1 MPSVVYV
8 ALADLPE
15 GGTMPIEKVTI
26 LDGTRP
32 GDKNLEPLL
41 AVLKDQLKSTGA
53 EVQTFTLREIKLAHC
68 IGCFGCWVETPGL
81 CVEAD
86 AGREIAKTV
95 SQSQTLILFT
105 PITFGGYSSE
115 LKRMVDRLVPLALPH
130 FTLFHGEV
138 HHNPRYPDPP
148 RLVGIGVQHEANS
161 EEQAI
166 FKALVGRNAINF
178 HSSHYAAEVVADSD
192 RPETLRRRFADV
204 LSRSRYAPLAER
216 MTTGLPTPSTS
227 GAYSRDVETG
237 KALLIV
243 GSPKTKSPS
252 TSGVLGGYV
261 LGRLKAHGWET
272 ESLTLRAGL
281 RLGPGQDELLSS
293 TDRAD
298 LLLLAFPLYV
308 DSLPFLVT
316 KALEVIA
323 SHRQALPNRRPQR
336 LVAIVNNGFP
346 EAAQNALALAICRR
360 FADRSGIAW
369 AGGLAMGAGEALS
382 SGQSLTAPAHFGPPV
397 SHVIDA
403 LDMAGAALANDQP
416 VPGEAAR
423 LIAKSPIPLLHS
435 SVWRWLFV
443 KMGNRHWRVR
453 AAGFGVSRKDLL
465 AQPLA

>member
-1 MPSVVYV
+1 
-8 ALADLPE
+8 
-15 GGTMPIEKVTI
+15 MPIEKVTI

-32 GDKNLEPLL
+32 GDRNLEPLL
-41 AVLKDQLKSTGA
+41 AVLKDQLKRTGA

-95 SQSQTLILFT
+95 SHSQTLILFT

-115 LKRMVDRLVPLALPH
+115 LKRMVDRLVPLSLPH

-138 HHNPRYPDPP
+138 HHNPRYPAPP
-148 RLVGIGVQHEANS
+148 RLVGIGVQHDANS
-161 EEQAI
+161 EEATI
-166 FKALVGRNAINF
+166 FKALVGRNAINL
-178 HSSHYAAEVVADSD
+178 HAPTYAAEVVRDTD
-192 RPETLRRRFADV
+192 GPETLRQRFENA
-204 LSRSRYAPLAER
+204 LSRSDSPPLAQR
-216 MTTGLPTPSTS
+216 IMTGLPTPSTS
-227 GAYSRDVETG
+227 GDMRWVETG

-252 TSGVLGGYV
+252 TSGVLGGYL

-281 RLGPGQDELLSS
+281 RLEPGQEELLSS

-298 LLLLAFPLYV
+298 LLIFAFPLYV

-316 KALEVIA
+316 KALELIA
-323 SHRQALPNRRPQR
+323 SHWQDVPNRKPQR
-336 LVAIVNNGFP
+336 LAVIVNNGFP
-346 EAAQNALALAICRR
+346 EAAQNALALAICRC
-360 FADRSGIAW
+360 FADQSGIAW

-382 SGQSLTAPAHFGPPV
+382 SGQSLATPTRSGPPV
-397 SHVIDA
+397 GHVIDA
-403 LDMAGAALANDQP
+403 LDMAAAALVAGQSI
-416 VPGEAAR
+416 PGEAAR
-423 LIAKSPIPLLHS
+423 LIAKSPIPLLHP

-443 KMGNRHWRVR
+443 KMGNRYWRTR
-453 AAGFGVSRKDLL
+453 AAGFGVSKKGLL
-465 AQPLA
+465 AQPSA

>member
-1 MPSVVYV
+1 
-8 ALADLPE
+8 
-15 GGTMPIEKVTI
+15 
-26 LDGTRP
+26 
-32 GDKNLEPLL
+32 LL
-41 AVLKDQLKSTGA
+41 AVLEDQLKRAGA
-53 EVQTFTLREIKLAHC
+53 EVRTFTLREIKLAHC

-95 SQSQTLILFT
+95 SHSQTLILFT
-105 PITFGGYSSE
+105 PVTFGGYSSE

-138 HHNPRYPDPP
+138 HHNPRYPNPP

-178 HSSHYAAEVVADSD
+178 HAPTYAAEVVRDTDS
-192 RPETLRRRFADV
+192 PETFRQRFENA
-204 LSRSRYAPLAER
+204 LSRSDCPPLGQQITAEF
-216 MTTGLPTPSTS
+216 PTPSRFGAS
-227 GAYSRDVETG
+227 GPEAETR

-252 TSGVLGGYV
+252 TSGVLGGYL
-261 LGRLKAHGWET
+261 LGRLKAHGWDT

-281 RLGPGQDELLSS
+281 RLEAGQQELLSA

-323 SHRQALPNRRPQR
+323 FHRQTLPNRRAQR

-360 FADRSGIAW
+360 FADQSGIAW

-382 SGQSLTAPAHFGPPV
+382 SGQSLTAPHRSALPV
-397 SHVIDA
+397 RHVIDS
-403 LDMAGAALANDQP
+403 LDMAGAALAEGRS
-416 VPGEAAR
+416 VPAEAAQ
-423 LIAKSPIPLLHS
+423 LIAKRPIPLLHS

-443 KMGNRHWRVR
+443 RIGNRYWRRR
-453 AAGFGVSRKDLL
+453 AAGFGVSNRCLL
-465 AQPLA
+465 AQPFA

>member
-1 MPSVVYV
+1 
-8 ALADLPE
+8 
-15 GGTMPIEKVTI
+15 MPIEKLTI
-26 LDGTRP
+26 LDGTRL

-41 AVLKDQLKSTGA
+41 AVLKDQLERAGA

-86 AGREIAKTV
+86 AGREIAKAV
-95 SQSQTLILFT
+95 SRSQTLILFT
-105 PITFGGYSSE
+105 PIAFGGYSSE

-130 FTLFHGEV
+130 FTFYQGEV

-148 RLVGIGVQHEANS
+148 RLVGIGVQHQADS
-161 EEQAI
+161 EEAAI

-178 HSSHYAAEVVADSD
+178 HAPTYAAEVVMDTD
-192 RPETLRRRFADV
+192 TPEALRQRFENA
-204 LSRSRYAPLAER
+204 LSRSQSPPLGGR
-216 MTTGLPTPSTS
+216 ITTEFPTPLMS
-227 GAYSRDVETG
+227 GACKREVGTR

-252 TSGVLGGYV
+252 TSGVLGGYL
-261 LGRLKAHGWET
+261 LGRLKKHGWET

-281 RLGPGQDELLSS
+281 RLEPGQEELLSS

-298 LLLLAFPLYV
+298 LLVLAFPLYV

-316 KALEVIA
+316 KALELIA
-323 SHRQALPNRRPQR
+323 FHRQTLPNRRPQR

-346 EAAQNALALAICRR
+346 EAAQNAVALAMCRR
-360 FADRSGIAW
+360 FANQSGIAW

-382 SGQSLTAPAHFGPPV
+382 SGQSLTASMRSGPPV
-397 SHVIDA
+397 RHVIDA
-403 LDMAGAALANDQP
+403 LDMAGAALAEGRS
-416 VPGEAAR
+416 VPSEAAR
-423 LIAKSPIPLLHS
+423 LIAKSPVPLLHP

-443 KMGNRHWRVR
+443 KMGNRHWRRR
-453 AAGFGVSRKDLL
+453 AAGFGVSKKGLL
-465 AQPLA
+465 AQPFASFSTRAERTQEIRGSE

>member
-1 MPSVVYV
+1 
-8 ALADLPE
+8 
-15 GGTMPIEKVTI
+15 
-26 LDGTRP
+26 
-32 GDKNLEPLL
+32 
-41 AVLKDQLKSTGA
+41 
-53 EVQTFTLREIKLAHC
+53 
-68 IGCFGCWVETPGL
+68 
-81 CVEAD
+81 
-86 AGREIAKTV
+86 
-95 SQSQTLILFT
+95 
-105 PITFGGYSSE
+105 
-115 LKRMVDRLVPLALPH
+115 
-130 FTLFHGEV
+130 
-138 HHNPRYPDPP
+138 
-148 RLVGIGVQHEANS
+148 VGIGVQHEANS

-178 HSSHYAAEVVADSD
+178 HAPTHAAEVVRDTDS
-192 RPETLRRRFADV
+192 PETLRQRFENA
-204 LSRSRYAPLAER
+204 LSRSDSPPLGQQITAR
-216 MTTGLPTPSTS
+216 FPTPSMF
-227 GAYSRDVETG
+227 GASRQEAG
-237 KALLIV
+237 ALKALLIV

-252 TSGVLGGYV
+252 TSAILGGYL

-272 ESLTLRAGL
+272 ESSTLRAGL

>member
-1 MPSVVYV
+1 
-8 ALADLPE
+8 
-15 GGTMPIEKVTI
+15 MPIEKVTI
-26 LDGTRP
+26 LDGTQP

-41 AVLKDQLKSTGA
+41 GVLKDRLKRRGA
-53 EVQTFTLREIKLAHC
+53 EVQTFTLHQIKLAHC

-95 SQSQTLILFT
+95 SHSQTLILFT

-115 LKRMVDRLVPLALPH
+115 LKRMVDRMVPLALPH
-130 FTLFHGEV
+130 FTLYHGEV

-178 HSSHYAAEVVADSD
+178 HAPTYAAEVVRDTDS
-192 RPETLRRRFADV
+192 PEILGQRFENA
-204 LSRSRYAPLAER
+204 LSRSDSPPLGRQITARFPAPSRFAA
-216 MTTGLPTPSTS
+216 S
-227 GAYSRDVETG
+227 GPEMGTR

-243 GSPKTKSPS
+243 GSPKTKSSS
-252 TSGVLGGYV
+252 TSGVLGGYL

-272 ESLTLRAGL
+272 ESLTLRASL
-281 RLGPGQDELLSS
+281 RLGPGQEELLSW

-298 LLLLAFPLYV
+298 LLLLTFPLYV

-346 EAAQNALALAICRR
+346 EAAQNALALALCRR

-382 SGQSLTAPAHFGPPV
+382 SGQSLTAPHRSALPV
-397 SHVIDA
+397 RHVIDA
-403 LDMAGAALANDQP
+403 LDMAAAALAEGRS

-453 AAGFGVSRKDLL
+453 AAGFGVSKKGLL
-465 AQPLA
+465 AQPFA

>member
-1 MPSVVYV
+1 MPS
-8 ALADLPE
+8 
-15 GGTMPIEKVTI
+15 EKVTI

-32 GDKNLEPLL
+32 GDENLEPLL
-41 AVLKDQLKSTGA
+41 GVLKEQLERRGA
-53 EVQTFTLREIKLAHC
+53 EVRTFTLRQIKLAHC

-86 AGREIAKTV
+86 AGREIAKAV
-95 SQSQTLILFT
+95 SHSQTLILFT

-115 LKRMVDRLVPLALPH
+115 LKRMMDRLVPLTLPH

-138 HHNPRYPDPP
+138 HHNPRYSDPP
-148 RLVGIGVQHEANS
+148 RVVGIGVQHEADS
-161 EEQAI
+161 EEESI
-166 FKALVGRNAINF
+166 FKALVGRNAIN
-178 HSSHYAAEVVADSD
+178 SHAPTYAAEVVRDTDSL
-192 RPETLRRRFADV
+192 ETLRQRFESALWRSDSPP
-204 LSRSRYAPLAER
+204 LSQQLMA
-216 MTTGLPTPSTS
+216 GFPTPSGVGATS
-227 GAYSRDVETG
+227 PEVGAR

-252 TSGVLGGYV
+252 TSGVLGGYL
-261 LGRLKAHGWET
+261 LGQLKAHGWET

-281 RLGPGQDELLSS
+281 RLGPGQEELLSW

-323 SHRQALPNRRPQR
+323 SHRQASPNRRPQR

-346 EAAQNALALAICRR
+346 EAVQNATALAICRR
-360 FADRSGIAW
+360 FADQSDIAW

-382 SGQSLTAPAHFGPPV
+382 SGQSLTASSRSGPPV
-397 SHVIDA
+397 RHVIEA
-403 LDMAGAALANDQP
+403 LDMAGAALAEGQP

-443 KMGNRHWRVR
+443 KMGNRYWRRR
-453 AAGFGVSRKDLL
+453 AAGFGVSDKDLL
-465 AQPLA
+465 AQPFA

>member
-1 MPSVVYV
+1 
-8 ALADLPE
+8 
-15 GGTMPIEKVTI
+15 MPIEKVTI
-26 LDGTRP
+26 LDGTRAD
-32 GDKNLEPLL
+32 DKNLKPLL
-41 AVLKDQLKSTGA
+41 AVLKDELRRSGA

-86 AGREIAKTV
+86 AGREIVKTV
-95 SQSQTLILFT
+95 SHSQTVILFT

-115 LKRMVDRLVPLALPH
+115 LKRMVDRLVPLSLPH
-130 FTLFHGEV
+130 FTLFYGEV
-138 HHNPRYPDPP
+138 HHNPRYPRPT

-161 EEQAI
+161 EEAAI

-178 HSSHYAAEVVADSD
+178 HAPTYAAEVVRDTDSL
-192 RPETLRRRFADV
+192 ETLRQRFENA
-204 LSRSRYAPLAER
+204 LSRSDSPPLAER
-216 MTTGLPTPSTS
+216 IKTGLPVPSTS
-227 GAYSRDVETG
+227 GAYTREARAR

-252 TSGVLGGYV
+252 TSGVLGRYL

-272 ESLTLRAGL
+272 ESLTLRASL
-281 RLGPGQDELLSS
+281 RLGPGQKELLSW

-323 SHRQALPNRRPQR
+323 SHRQALPDRRPQR

-360 FADRSGIAW
+360 FADQSGIAW

-382 SGQSLTAPAHFGPPV
+382 SGQSLTAPRGSAPPV
-397 SHVIDA
+397 GHVINA
-403 LDMAGAALANDQP
+403 LDMAGAALASGQS

-443 KMGNRHWRVR
+443 KMGNRYWRVR
-453 AAGFGVSRKDLL
+453 AAGFGVSKKDLL
-465 AQPLA
+465 AQPFA

>member
-1 MPSVVYV
+1 MP
-8 ALADLPE
+8 
-15 GGTMPIEKVTI
+15 TEKVTI

-41 AVLKDQLKSTGA
+41 AALKDQLKRTGA

-86 AGREIAKTV
+86 AGQEIAKTV
-95 SQSQTLILFT
+95 SHSQTLILFT

-138 HHNPRYPDPP
+138 HHNPRYPHPP

-161 EEQAI
+161 EEEAI

-178 HSSHYAAEVVADSD
+178 HAPTYAAEVVRDTDS
-192 RPETLRRRFADV
+192 PETLRQRFENA
-204 LSRSRYAPLAER
+204 LSRSDSPPLGQQITAGFPAPSR
-216 MTTGLPTPSTS
+216 F
-227 GAYSRDVETG
+227 GANRPEVGTR
-237 KALLIV
+237 KAQLIV

-252 TSGVLGGYV
+252 TSGVLGGYL

-281 RLGPGQDELLSS
+281 RLKPGQEELLSW
-293 TDRAD
+293 TDPAD

-346 EAAQNALALAICRR
+346 EAAQNALALALCRR

-382 SGQSLTAPAHFGPPV
+382 IGQSLTAPAHFGPPV
-397 SHVIDA
+397 RHVIDA
-403 LDMAGAALANDQP
+403 LNMAGAALAEGQP

-443 KMGNRHWRVR
+443 KMGNRYWRTR
-453 AAGFGVSRKDLL
+453 AAGFGVGKKDLL
-465 AQPLA
+465 AQPFA

>member
-1 MPSVVYV
+1 
-8 ALADLPE
+8 
-15 GGTMPIEKVTI
+15 MPIKKVTI

-41 AVLKDQLKSTGA
+41 GVLKDQLKRTGA

-95 SQSQTLILFT
+95 SHSQTLILFT

-115 LKRMVDRLVPLALPH
+115 LKRMVDRLVPLSLPH

-138 HHNPRYPDPP
+138 HHNPRYPAPP

-178 HSSHYAAEVVADSD
+178 HAPTYAAEVVRDTDS
-192 RPETLRRRFADV
+192 PETLRQRFENA
-204 LSRSRYAPLAER
+204 LSRSDSPPLGQR
-216 MTTGLPTPSTS
+216 ITTGFPAPSRS
-227 GAYSRDVETG
+227 GASGAEGGAR

-243 GSPKTKSPS
+243 GSPKTKSSS
-252 TSGVLGGYV
+252 TSGVLGGYL

-272 ESLTLRAGL
+272 ESLTLRASL
-281 RLGPGQDELLSS
+281 RLEPGQEELLSW

-360 FADRSGIAW
+360 FADSERHRLGGWSRDGGRRSIEQRPIACC
-369 AGGLAMGAGEALS
+369 S
-382 SGQSLTAPAHFGPPV
+382 SPLWSSSPPC
-397 SHVIDA
+397 HNA
-403 LDMAGAALANDQP
+403 LDMAGAALAEGQP

-423 LIAKSPIPLLHS
+423 LMAKSPIPLLHS

-443 KMGNRHWRVR
+443 KMGNRYWRTR
-453 AAGFGVSRKDLL
+453 AAAFGVSKQDLL
-465 AQPLA
+465 AQPFA

>member
-1 MPSVVYV
+1 MP
-8 ALADLPE
+8 
-15 GGTMPIEKVTI
+15 TEKVTI

-41 AVLKDQLKSTGA
+41 SVLKDQLKRTGA
-53 EVQTFTLREIKLAHC
+53 DVQTFTLREIKLAHC

-95 SQSQTLILFT
+95 SHSQTLILFT

-115 LKRMVDRLVPLALPH
+115 LKRMVDRLVPLALPN
-130 FTLFHGEV
+130 FTVFHGEV
-138 HHNPRYPDPP
+138 HHNPRYPAPP
-148 RLVGIGVQHEANS
+148 RLVGIGVQRHANNEEA
-161 EEQAI
+161 AL

-178 HSSHYAAEVVADSD
+178 HAPSYAAEVVSD
-192 RPETLRRRFADV
+192 TDTAETLRQRFENA
-204 LSRSRYAPLAER
+204 LSRSQTPPLADR
-216 MTTGLPTPSTS
+216 IMTGLPTSSTS
-227 GAYSRDVETG
+227 GAYTREVETG

-252 TSGVLGGYV
+252 TSGVLGGYL
-261 LGRLKAHGWET
+261 LGRLKEHGWET

-281 RLGPGQDELLSS
+281 RLEPGQEDLLWS

-298 LLLLAFPLYV
+298 LLILAFPLYV

-316 KALEVIA
+316 KALELIA
-323 SHRQALPNRRPQR
+323 SHRQTLPNSRPQR

-360 FADRSGIAW
+360 FADQSGIAW

-382 SGQSLTAPAHFGPPV
+382 SGQSLTTPSRSAPPV
-397 SHVIDA
+397 GHVINA
-403 LDMAGAALANDQP
+403 LNMAGAALAEGQS
-416 VPGEAAR
+416 VPSEAAR
-423 LIAKSPIPLLHS
+423 LIAKSPIPLLHP

-443 KMGNRHWRVR
+443 KMGNRHWRTR
-453 AAGFGVSRKDLL
+453 AAAFGVSKKDLL
-465 AQPLA
+465 AQPFA

>member
-1 MPSVVYV
+1 MPS
-8 ALADLPE
+8 
-15 GGTMPIEKVTI
+15 EKVTI

-32 GDKNLEPLL
+32 GEKNLEPLL
-41 AVLKDQLKSTGA
+41 GVLKDQLKRTGA
-53 EVQTFTLREIKLAHC
+53 EVQTFTLRQIKLAHC

-86 AGREIAKTV
+86 AGREITKTV
-95 SQSQTLILFT
+95 SHSQTVILFT

-115 LKRMVDRLVPLALPH
+115 LKRMVDRLVPLSLPH
-130 FTLFHGEV
+130 FTLFQGEV

-148 RLVGIGVQHEANS
+148 RLMGIGVQHEANS
-161 EEQAI
+161 EEEAI

-178 HSSHYAAEVVADSD
+178 HAPTYAAEVVRDTDS
-192 RPETLRRRFADV
+192 PETLRQRFEKA
-204 LSRSRYAPLAER
+204 LSRSDSPPLGQQITAEF
-216 MTTGLPTPSTS
+216 PTPSGPS
-227 GAYSRDVETG
+227 RQEVGAR

-252 TSGVLGGYV
+252 TSGVLGGYL
-261 LGRLKAHGWET
+261 LGRLKTHGWET
-272 ESLTLRAGL
+272 ESLTLRASL
-281 RLGPGQDELLSS
+281 RLKPGQEELLSW

-323 SHRQALPNRRPQR
+323 SHRQALPDRRPQR

-346 EAAQNALALAICRR
+346 EAAQNALALALCRC
-360 FADRSGIAW
+360 FADQSGIAW

-382 SGQSLTAPAHFGPPV
+382 SGQSLTAPHRSALPV
-397 SHVIDA
+397 RHVIDS
-403 LDMAGAALANDQP
+403 LDMAGAALAEGWS
-416 VPGEAAR
+416 VPGEAAQ

-443 KMGNRHWRVR
+443 KMGNRYWRRR
-453 AAGFGVSRKDLL
+453 AAGFGVSKQGLL
-465 AQPLA
+465 AQPFA

>member
-1 MPSVVYV
+1 
-8 ALADLPE
+8 
-15 GGTMPIEKVTI
+15 MPIEKVTI
-26 LDGTRP
+26 LDGTRAD
-32 GDKNLEPLL
+32 DKNLEPLL
-41 AVLKDQLKSTGA
+41 AVLKDELRRTGA

-86 AGREIAKTV
+86 AGREIVKTV
-95 SQSQTLILFT
+95 SHSQTVILFT

-115 LKRMVDRLVPLALPH
+115 LKRMVDRLVPLSLPH

-138 HHNPRYPDPP
+138 HHNPRYPPP
-148 RLVGIGVQHEANS
+148 RLVGIGVQHVANS
-161 EEQAI
+161 EESTI
-166 FKALVGRNAINF
+166 FKALVGRNAINL
-178 HSSHYAAEVVADSD
+178 HAPTYAAEVVRDTDSL
-192 RPETLRRRFADV
+192 ETLRQRFENA
-204 LSRSRYAPLAER
+204 LSRSDPPPLAER
-216 MTTGLPTPSTS
+216 IKTGLPVPSTS
-227 GAYSRDVETG
+227 GAYTREAG
-237 KALLIV
+237 ARKALLIV

-252 TSGVLGGYV
+252 TSGVLGRYL

-272 ESLTLRAGL
+272 ESLTLRASL
-281 RLGPGQDELLSS
+281 RLGPGQKELLSW

-323 SHRQALPNRRPQR
+323 SHRQALPDRRPQR

-360 FADRSGIAW
+360 FADQSGIAW

-382 SGQSLTAPAHFGPPV
+382 SGQSLTAPRGSAPPV
-397 SHVIDA
+397 GHVINA
-403 LDMAGAALANDQP
+403 LDMAGAALASGQS

-443 KMGNRHWRVR
+443 KMGNRYWRVR
-453 AAGFGVSRKDLL
+453 AAGFGVGKRDLL
-465 AQPLA
+465 AQPFA

>member
-1 MPSVVYV
+1 MNMP
-8 ALADLPE
+8 
-15 GGTMPIEKVTI
+15 GEKVTI

-32 GDKNLEPLL
+32 SDKKLEPLL
-41 AVLKDQLKSTGA
+41 AVLNDQLKRTGA
-53 EVQTFTLREIKLAHC
+53 EVQTITLREVKLAHC
-68 IGCFGCWVETPGL
+68 FGCFGCWVETPGL

-86 AGREIAKTV
+86 AGREIAKAV
-95 SQSQTLILFT
+95 SHSQTLILFT
-105 PITFGGYSSE
+105 PICFGGYSSE

-130 FTLFHGEV
+130 FTLYHGEV
-138 HHNPRYPDPP
+138 HHHPRYPDPP
-148 RLVGIGVQHEANS
+148 RLVGIGVQHHANS
-161 EEQAI
+161 EEAAI

-178 HSSHYAAEVVADSD
+178 HAPTHAAEVVMDTDS
-192 RPETLRRRFADV
+192 PETLHQRFEDA
-204 LSRSRYAPLAER
+204 LSRSQSSPLGKR
-216 MTTGLPTPSTS
+216 ITSGFPTPSTS
-227 GAYSRDVETG
+227 GACSQALGSR

-252 TSGVLGGYV
+252 TSGVLGSYL

-281 RLGPGQDELLSS
+281 RLEPGQQELLSS

-298 LLLLAFPLYV
+298 LLILAFPLYV

-323 SHRQALPNRRPQR
+323 SHRQTAQSTRPQR
-336 LVAIVNNGFP
+336 LAAIVNNGFP
-346 EAAQNALALAICRR
+346 EAAQNALALAICRC
-360 FADRSGIAW
+360 FADQSGIAW

-382 SGQSLTAPAHFGPPV
+382 SGQSLTAPARFGPPV

-403 LDMAGAALANDQP
+403 LDMAGAALAEGQS

-423 LIAKSPIPLLHS
+423 MIAKSPIPLLHF

-443 KMGNRHWRVR
+443 KMGNRHWRTR
-453 AAGFGVSRKDLL
+453 AAGFGVSKEGLL
-465 AQPLA
+465 AQPFA

>member
-1 MPSVVYV
+1 
-8 ALADLPE
+8 
-15 GGTMPIEKVTI
+15 MPIEKVTI

-41 AVLKDQLKSTGA
+41 AVLKDQLKCTGA

-95 SQSQTLILFT
+95 SHSQTLILFT

-130 FTLFHGEV
+130 FTLFHGEI

-148 RLVGIGVQHEANS
+148 RLVGIGVQHHANREEA
-161 EEQAI
+161 AI

-178 HSSHYAAEVVADSD
+178 HAPTYAAEVVKDTDS
-192 RPETLRRRFADV
+192 PETLRQRFENT
-204 LSRSRYAPLAER
+204 LLRSESPPLGQQITA
-216 MTTGLPTPSTS
+216 GFSTPSRFE
-227 GAYSRDVETG
+227 ASRQATG
-237 KALLIV
+237 SRKALLIV

-252 TSGVLGGYV
+252 TSGVLGRY
-261 LGRLKAHGWET
+261 LLERLKERGWET

-281 RLGPGQDELLSS
+281 RLEAGQRELLSS

-323 SHRQALPNRRPQR
+323 SHRQTLPNRRPQR

-360 FADRSGIAW
+360 FAERSGFAW

-382 SGQSLTAPAHFGPPV
+382 SGQSLTTPAHFGPPV
-397 SHVIDA
+397 GHVINA
-403 LDMAGAALANDQP
+403 LDMTAAALAEGQR

-423 LIAKSPIPLLHS
+423 LVAKSPIPLLHF

-443 KMGNRHWRVR
+443 KMGNRYWRTK
-453 AAGFGVSRKDLL
+453 AAGFGVSKKDLL
-465 AQPLA
+465 AQPFA

>member
-1 MPSVVYV
+1 
-8 ALADLPE
+8 
-15 GGTMPIEKVTI
+15 MPIENVTI

-41 AVLKDQLKSTGA
+41 GVLNDQLKRTGA

-86 AGREIAKTV
+86 AGREIAKAV
-95 SQSQTLILFT
+95 SRSQTLILFT
-105 PITFGGYSSE
+105 PVTFGGYSSE
-115 LKRMVDRLVPLALPH
+115 LKRMVDRLIPLALPH

-148 RLVGIGVQHEANS
+148 RLVGIGVQHYANGEEA
-161 EEQAI
+161 AI
-166 FKALVGRNAINF
+166 FEALVGRNAINF
-178 HSSHYAAEVVADSD
+178 HAPSYAAEVVRDTD
-192 RPETLRRRFADV
+192 TPETLHQRFEHV
-204 LSRSRYAPLAER
+204 LSRSQIPPRAER
-216 MTTGLPTPSTS
+216 IMTGFLTSCTPGARPGL
-227 GAYSRDVETG
+227 ETR
-237 KALLIV
+237 KALLIE
-243 GSPKTKSPS
+243 GSPKTKSAS
-252 TSGVLGGYV
+252 TSGVLGGYL

-272 ESLTLRAGL
+272 ESLPLRAGL
-281 RLGPGQDELLSS
+281 RLEPGQEELLSS

-316 KALEVIA
+316 KALELIA
-323 SHRQALPNRRPQR
+323 SHRQTNPKRRAQR

-360 FADRSGIAW
+360 FADQSGIAW

-382 SGQSLTAPAHFGPPV
+382 SGQSLTTLSRSVPPV
-397 SHVIDA
+397 DHVINA
-403 LDMAGAALANDQP
+403 LDMAGAALAAGQP
-416 VPGEAAR
+416 VPGEATRLMAR
-423 LIAKSPIPLLHS
+423 SPIPLLHS

-443 KMGNRHWRVR
+443 KMGNRYWRVR
-453 AAGFGVSRKDLL
+453 AAGFGVSKKDLL
-465 AQPLA
+465 AQPFA